1 VNAHRLI
8 DANANRAREA
18 LRVME
23 DGARFLLDDAA
34 LCAELKSMRHELAD
48 ALCMLPGAGGIGL
61 VQRDTPGDVG
71 IAIGTPSEY
80 SRATQREVIVAAG
93 KRCTEA
99 LRTIEEFSKTTGPP
113 DVPRRIEA
121 LRYRAYDA
129 ERRLT
134 LAMGSGRGVQWKL
147 CVLVTESLC
156 THHSWLDVA
165 RMAME
170 GGADCVQLREKHL
183 DGQELVVRVRALV
196 SATERRSDGAT
207 KGEGSGVSIIVN
219 DRVDVALAAGADGV
233 HLGQGDLSV
242 ADARRMA
249 GFDLLVGVSTSNL
262 DEARQALHD
271 GADSCGVGA
280 MYATTTKHK
289 DTTAGVAYLR
299 EYLAHDPPLPPHLA
313 IGGITP
319 ENIGELR
326 AAGAQGVAVSSCVCG
341 AKDPKAVCQAL
352 LGAG

>member
-1 VNAHRLI
+1 MNAHRLI

-34 LCAELKSMRHELAD
+34 LCAELKSMRHDLAA
-48 ALCMLPGAGGIGL
+48 ALGMLPGAGGIGL

-71 IAIGTPSEY
+71 TTIGTPSEY
-80 SRATQREVIVAAG
+80 TRATQRDVIVAAG

-99 LRTIEEFSKTTGPP
+99 LRTIEEFAKTTGPP

-121 LRYRAYDA
+121 LRYRAYDV

-147 CVLVTESLC
+147 CVLITESLC
-156 THHSWLDVA
+156 IHHSWLDVA

-170 GGADCVQLREKHL
+170 GGADCIQLREKEL
-183 DGQELVVRVRALV
+183 DGRALV
-196 SATERRSDGAT
+196 ERAEELVRHR
-207 KGEGSGVSIIVN
+207 GEDSRVSIIVN

-249 GFDLLVGVSTSNL
+249 GFDLLIGVSTSNL
-262 DEARQALHD
+262 DEARQALRD

-280 MYATTTKHK
+280 MYPTTTKHK

-319 ENIGELR
+319 EHIGELR

-341 AKDPKAVCQAL
+341 AKDPAAVCQAL
-352 LGAG
+352 LHAE